1 MKQYLSG
8 QNPYGF
14 CSISMQKKEVW
25 HGKNLNSNFRCDC
38 GSNRRNFK
46 GGLNYGRKE
55 ITERKNIIRKKIVK
69 IRRK

>member
-14 CSISMQKKEVW
+14 CSISMQKKEAW
-25 HGKNLNSNFRCDC
+25 HGKNLNSDFRCDC

-46 GGLNYGRKE
+46 GGLNYGQKE
-55 ITERKNIIRKKIVK
+55 
-69 IRRK
+69 